1 MYARSTTLAGTPMT
15 VDDGIRYVIDEV
27 MPAVTAMPGCV
38 GLSMLADR
46 ESGRSIVTSAWR
58 DAESMAASAEG
69 VRAMREHAGGIFG
82 GPPEVHEWEVA
93 VMHRRSGAPSGACSR
108 VTWSRCD
115 PADVDRV
122 LDAYRM
128 IMVPRMEGY
137 GGFVSV
143 SLFLD
148 RERGLAASAVTFEN
162 RECMAASRTHAR
174 ASRDDFARLMR
185 MEITDHDEFDL
196 VLANLGIPETV

>member
-1 MYARSTTLAGTPMT
+1 MYARSTTITGTPTT
-15 VDDGIRYVIDEV
+15 VEDGIAYVRDEV
-27 MPAVTAMPGCV
+27 MPAITGMPGNV

-46 ESGRSIVTSAWR
+46 ETGRCIVTSSWHDREA
-58 DAESMAASAEG
+58 MAASADG
-69 VRAMREHAGGIFG
+69 VAGMRERAGSIFG
-82 GPPEVHEWEVA
+82 GAPEVQEWEVA
-93 VMHRRSGAPSGACSR
+93 VMHRRSEAPSGAATR
-108 VTWSRCD
+108 VTWARAE

-122 LDAYRM
+122 LDAYRT

-137 GGFVSV
+137 TGFCSV

-148 RERGLAASAVTFEN
+148 REQGLACSAVTFDS
-162 RECMAASRTHAR
+162 RDCMAASRTHAR

-196 VLANLGIPETV
+196 VLAHLRVPETV

>member
-1 MYARSTTLAGTPMT
+1 
-15 VDDGIRYVIDEV
+15 
-27 MPAVTAMPGCV
+27 MPAVTAMSGCM

-46 ESGRSIVTSAWR
+46 ETGRAIVTSSWR
-58 DAESMAASAEG
+58 DAESMRASDG
-69 VRAMREHAGGIFG
+69 NIRGMREHAGSIFG

-93 VMHRRSGAPSGACSR
+93 VMHRRSEAPSGACTR

-122 LDAYRM
+122 LDAYRT

-137 GGFVSV
+137 AGFVSV

-148 RERGLAASAVTFEN
+148 REQGLGVSAVTFED
-162 RECMAASRTHAR
+162 RDCMAASRTHAR

-196 VLANLGIPETV
+196 VLAHLRIPETV

>member
-1 MYARSTTLAGTPMT
+1 MYARSTTLTGTPMT
-15 VDDGIRYVIDEV
+15 VDDGISYVVDEV
-27 MPAVTAMPGCV
+27 MPAVTSMPGNV

-46 ESGRSIVTSAWR
+46 ETGRCIVTSSWHDREA
-58 DAESMAASAEG
+58 MAASEDG
-69 VRAMREHAGGIFG
+69 VKGLRERAGGIFG
-82 GPPEVHEWEVA
+82 GPPEVQEWEVA
-93 VMHRRSGAPSGACSR
+93 VMHRRSEAPSGAATR
-108 VTWSRCD
+108 VTWSRAD
-115 PADVDRV
+115 PADVDRI
-122 LDAYRM
+122 LDAYRT

-137 GGFVSV
+137 TGFCSV

-148 RERGLAASAVTFEN
+148 REKGLASSAVTFED

-196 VLANLGIPETV
+196 ILAHLRIPETV

>member
-1 MYARSTTLAGTPMT
+1 MYARSTTLNGTPMT
-15 VDDGIRYVIDEV
+15 IEDGIAYICDEV

-46 ESGRSIVTSAWR
+46 ESGRSIVTSSWR

-69 VRAMREHAGGIFG
+69 VRGMREHAGGIFG

-93 VMHRRSGAPSGACSR
+93 VMHRRSEAPSGACTR
-108 VTWSRCD
+108 VTWARAE
-115 PADVDRV
+115 PADIDRV
-122 LDAYRM
+122 LDAYRT

-137 GGFVSV
+137 GGFCSV

-148 RERGLAASAVTFEN
+148 REQGMACSAVTFED
-162 RECMAASRTHAR
+162 RESMAASRTHAR

-196 VLANLGIPETV
+196 VLAHLRIPETV

>member
-1 MYARSTTLAGTPMT
+1 MYARSTTLTGTPMT
-15 VDDGIRYVIDEV
+15 VDDGIAYVVDEV
-27 MPAVTAMPGCV
+27 MPAITAMPGCV

-46 ESGRSIVTSAWR
+46 ESGRSIVTSSWR
-58 DAESMAASAEG
+58 DAESMRASDEG
-69 VRAMREHAGGIFG
+69 VRGMREHAGSIFG

-93 VMHRRSGAPSGACSR
+93 VMHRRSEAPSGACTR
-108 VTWSRCD
+108 VTWARAE
-115 PADVDRV
+115 PADIDRI
-122 LDAYRM
+122 LDAYRT

-137 GGFVSV
+137 GGFCSV

-148 RERGLAASAVTFEN
+148 REQGLACSAVTFED
-162 RECMAASRTHAR
+162 RASMAASRTHAR

-196 VLANLGIPETV
+196 VLAHLRIPETV

>member
-1 MYARSTTLAGTPMT
+1 MYARSTTISGTPT
-15 VDDGIRYVIDEV
+15 TIDDGIAHVRDEV

-46 ESGRSIVTSAWR
+46 ATGRSIVTSSWHDL
-58 DAESMAASAEG
+58 DAMRASSEG
-69 VRAMREHAGGIFG
+69 VRDMRERAGSVFG

-93 VMHRRSGAPSGACSR
+93 VMHRRSEAPSGACTR

-122 LDAYRM
+122 LEAYRT

-137 GGFVSV
+137 TGFRSV

-148 RERGLAASAVTFEN
+148 REAGLAASAVTFST

-196 VLANLGIPETV
+196 VLAHLRVPETV

>member
-1 MYARSTTLAGTPMT
+1 MYARSTTLTGTPNT
-15 VDDGIRYVIDEV
+15 VDDGIAYICDEV

-46 ESGRSIVTSAWR
+46 ESGRSIVTSSWR

-69 VRAMREHAGGIFG
+69 VRGMREHAGGIFG

-93 VMHRRSGAPSGACSR
+93 VMHRRSEAPSGACTR
-108 VTWSRCD
+108 VTWARAE
-115 PADVDRV
+115 PADIDRV
-122 LDAYRM
+122 LDAYRT

-137 GGFVSV
+137 GGFCSV

-148 RERGLAASAVTFEN
+148 REQGMACSAVTFED
-162 RECMAASRTHAR
+162 RESMAASRTHAR

-196 VLANLGIPETV
+196 VLAHLRIPETV